1 MGIFYLP
8 HKYGGVAMDN
18 CKVWVHAQQ
27 KFLAGFIGVTA
38 LYLVLPT
45 HGGLA
50 ASYFCE
56 LDDAKS
62 HGVTIYPG

>member
-1 MGIFYLP
+1 
-8 HKYGGVAMDN
+8 MDN

-50 ASYFCE
+50 TSYFCE